1 MKSFHID
8 IWFLSGSPVKKNYFH
23 IDIWILS
30 GNPVIKNSFSFSPH
44 RADCS
49 NVDKADGKP
58 EHNGLSSF
66 GKVTLFSRTFMY

>member
-1 MKSFHID
+1 MADAENRVKI
-8 IWFLSGSPVKKNYFH
+8 PVKRVSLF
-23 IDIWILS
+23 
-30 GNPVIKNSFSFSPH
+30 

-66 GKVTLFSRTFMY
+66 GKVNQQEVVGHLAAS

>member
-1 MKSFHID
+1 MKDDVLKRVF
-8 IWFLSGSPVKKNYFH
+8 
-23 IDIWILS
+23 
-30 GNPVIKNSFSFSPH
+30 FS

-66 GKVTLFSRTFMY
+66 GKVSLP

>member
-1 MKSFHID
+1 MKDDVLKRVF
-8 IWFLSGSPVKKNYFH
+8 
-23 IDIWILS
+23 
-30 GNPVIKNSFSFSPH
+30 FS

-66 GKVTLFSRTFMY
+66 GKVSLPKKYSLISTINSCFFAWTDCDKRTESAGHDNRPVT